1 MRSIQAFGTM
11 KGPLWKVVVVAGLV
25 VGGWLG
31 WWSVSRMGTELPA
44 GPAPESVA
52 LRQDPPA
59 PVLAPAAAPAPAA
72 SPETHQAYSLVL
84 GSFREAA
91 RAEKLAEDLA
101 GGRPD
106 LLFTITPVRVGGQVF
121 LRVLA
126 GPAEDSLGAERLRT
140 SLAETLSGVD
150 ASQWIVRATPLAFDL
165 GDEPTQESAQ
175 AMVQLLRQG
184 GLNAYVLS
192 LGAAETRTFKVYAGA
207 FSDEEE
213 AAVMRAF
220 FDATGAGVPNLV
232 NRLGSPV
239 S

>member
-11 KGPLWKVVVVAGLV
+11 RRPLWKVFVVAGLV
-25 VGGWLG
+25 AGGWLG

-44 GPAPESVA
+44 ASEPESAV

-59 PVLAPAAAPAPAA
+59 PVLALAAAPAAVPP
-72 SPETHQAYSLVL
+72 PETHQAYSLVL

-106 LLFTITPVRVGGQVF
+106 LLFTTTPVRVGGQVF

-150 ASQWIVRATPLAFDL
+150 PSRWIVRATPLAFDL

-175 AMVQLLRQG
+175 ARVQLLRQG

-207 FSDEEE
+207 FSDDEE

-220 FDATGAGVPNLV
+220 FDTTGARVPNLV

>member
-11 KGPLWKVVVVAGLV
+11 KRPLWKVCVVAGLV
-25 VGGWLG
+25 VAGWLG
-31 WWSVSRMGTELPA
+31 WWAVSRMGTELPA
-44 GPAPESVA
+44 APEPESVV

-59 PVLAPAAAPAPAA
+59 PVLAPAAAPAAVLL
-72 SPETHQAYSLVL
+72 PETHQAYSLVL

-106 LLFTITPVRVGGQVF
+106 LWFTITPVRVGGQVF

-150 ASQWIVRATPLAFDL
+150 ASRWIVRATPLAFDL

-175 AMVQLLRQG
+175 AKVQLLRQG
-184 GLNAYVLS
+184 GLNAYVLT

-207 FSDEEE
+207 FVDEEE

-220 FDATGAGVPNLV
+220 FDATGAGVPDLV
-232 NRLGSPV
+232 VRLGLPV

>member
-11 KGPLWKVVVVAGLV
+11 KRPLWKVCVVAGLV

-31 WWSVSRMGTELPA
+31 WRAVSRMGAELPA
-44 GPAPESVA
+44 APEPESGV
-52 LRQDPPA
+52 LRQDPSA
-59 PVLAPAAAPAPAA
+59 PVLAPAAVPL
-72 SPETHQAYSLVL
+72 SESHQAYSLVL

-106 LLFTITPVRVGGQVF
+106 LLFTTTPVRVGGQVF

-150 ASQWIVRATPLAFDL
+150 PSRWIVRATPLAFDL

-175 AMVQLLRQG
+175 ARVQLLRQG

-207 FSDEEE
+207 FSDDEE

-220 FDATGAGVPNLV
+220 FDTTGARVPNLV